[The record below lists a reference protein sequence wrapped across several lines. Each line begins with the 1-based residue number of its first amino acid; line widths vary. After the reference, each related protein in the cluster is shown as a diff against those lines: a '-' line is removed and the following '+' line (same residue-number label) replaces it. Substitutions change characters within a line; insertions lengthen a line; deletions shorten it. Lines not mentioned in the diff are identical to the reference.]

1 MIVIFL
7 GGVILFIVIYCKFYG
22 RYKRRKTEMAH
33 VHYIANEGKRNIF
46 VDGCPVRFDP
56 KTLLANDLILA
67 F

>member
-33 VHYIANEGKRNIF
+33 VHYIANEGNQSGK
-46 VDGCPVRFDP
+46 VP
-56 KTLLANDLILA
+56 
-67 F
+67 